1 MDKILELLSP
11 GQLVVV
17 AVGLIL
23 AVCGVIV
30 TVGNAIEKIMKV
42 VKAAKAPNEEQNEK
56 INKLDNRL
64 STVERLLKND
74 DFRLKTMEQE
84 HRAVLT
90 SLLAL
95 LDHGLDGNNITQ
107 MQAAKKELLYSL
119 TNHTP
124 I

>member
-11 GQLVVV
+11 SQIAVV
-17 AVGLIL
+17 AVGLLL
-23 AVCGVIV
+23 ALCGVIV

-95 LDHGLDGNNITQ
+95 LDHGLDGNNIDQ
-107 MQAAKKELLYSL
+107 MKAAKKELLFSL
-119 TNHTP
+119 TNHTK

>member
-11 GQLVVV
+11 GQIAVVS
-17 AVGLIL
+17 VGLLL
-23 AVCGVIV
+23 ALCGVIV
-30 TVGNAIEKIMKV
+30 TVGNAVEKILKV
-42 VKAAKAPNEEQNEK
+42 IRAAKAPNEAQDEK

-74 DFRLKTMEQE
+74 DFRLRTMEQE

-95 LDHGLDGNNITQ
+95 LDHGLDGNNISQ

-119 TNHTP
+119 TNHTNL
-124 I
+124 